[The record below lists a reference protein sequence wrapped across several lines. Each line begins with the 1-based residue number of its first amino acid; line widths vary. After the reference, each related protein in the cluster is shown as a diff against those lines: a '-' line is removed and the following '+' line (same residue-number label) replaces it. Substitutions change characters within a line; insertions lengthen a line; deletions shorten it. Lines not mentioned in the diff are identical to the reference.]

1 MGNASKLTV
10 LFEAPFWVGLYEREA
25 DGLYEVCKITFGAEP
40 KDFEVYDLLLK
51 NYNGLKFSPSVETA
65 GHEPVRVNPKRLQR
79 LIEKQL
85 HAPGIGT
92 KAQQALKLQR
102 EQGKSE
108 KTARSREK
116 TDIEKERRF
125 ELRQQKRKEKHAGH

>member
-1 MGNASKLTV
+1 MGNTSKLTV
-10 LFEAPFWVGLYEREA
+10 LFEAPFWVGLFEREA

-40 KDFEVYDLLLK
+40 KDFEVYDFLLK
-51 NYNGLKFSPSVETA
+51 NFSGLKFSPFVDAAEN
-65 GHEPVRVNPKRLQR
+65 EPVRVNPKRMQR
-79 LIEKQL
+79 LIEKHL

-102 EQGKSE
+102 EQDKSE
-108 KTARSREK
+108 RNAQSREK
-116 TDIEKERRF
+116 SDAEKQRRF